1 MTARLCTGRHAG
13 LLLPLFSC
21 PSRRSWGLGEIG
33 DLAPM
38 TAWLRAAGQD
48 LLQLLPL
55 NEMAPGQ
62 QSPYSAISAMAID
75 PLFITVPDVED
86 FTAIGGEDGLRGEAQ
101 HMLAAVRQAPNID
114 YRTVRALKDI
124 ALRAAFGRFRRD
136 EWDRGT
142 ERAQAFRQFVA
153 EQAWW
158 IEDYALFRAVHAQR
172 GERSW
177 TSWPAELQRR
187 EPGAVRKART
197 ELTDEVLY
205 WQYLQWNADSQWR
218 DARRQAGP
226 VELMGDLPFM
236 VDTDS
241 ADVWSRQEEFRLDA
255 SVGVPPDAFSAEG
268 QDWGMP
274 VYDWDVQSR
283 TGYHWLRARA
293 RRAAQMYAGYRID
306 HLVGFYRTYAR
317 PHDGS
322 PAYFSPGTERE
333 QTALGETLVTLFKDS
348 GACVVAEDLGLV
360 PDFVRASLSRMGV
373 PGYKVLRWEREWH
386 LEGEPYRDPDAYP
399 PVSLATSGT
408 HDTEPMAAWWDGA
421 TRDERLA
428 LGRVSFV
435 RHLAGDGFDFAGSP
449 YSAAL
454 RDVLI
459 ETLFG
464 SGSNLIVLPVV
475 DVFGWRDRINV
486 PGTVDGRNWTF
497 RLPWYA
503 DELDSHP
510 EAAACRDRLRHWSRV
525 YRRATGEGGGRTNGG
540 RAMGG

>member
-205 WQYLQWNADSQWR
+205 WQVPAVE
-218 DARRQAGP
+218 RR
-226 VELMGDLPFM
+226 
-236 VDTDS
+236 
-241 ADVWSRQEEFRLDA
+241 
-255 SVGVPPDAFSAEG
+255 
-268 QDWGMP
+268 
-274 VYDWDVQSR
+274 
-283 TGYHWLRARA
+283 
-293 RRAAQMYAGYRID
+293 
-306 HLVGFYRTYAR
+306 
-317 PHDGS
+317 
-322 PAYFSPGTERE
+322 
-333 QTALGETLVTLFKDS
+333 
-348 GACVVAEDLGLV
+348 
-360 PDFVRASLSRMGV
+360 
-373 PGYKVLRWEREWH
+373 
-386 LEGEPYRDPDAYP
+386 
-399 PVSLATSGT
+399 
-408 HDTEPMAAWWDGA
+408 
-421 TRDERLA
+421 
-428 LGRVSFV
+428 
-435 RHLAGDGFDFAGSP
+435 
-449 YSAAL
+449 
-454 RDVLI
+454 
-459 ETLFG
+459 
-464 SGSNLIVLPVV
+464 
-475 DVFGWRDRINV
+475 
-486 PGTVDGRNWTF
+486 
-497 RLPWYA
+497 
-503 DELDSHP
+503 
-510 EAAACRDRLRHWSRV
+510 
-525 YRRATGEGGGRTNGG
+525 
-540 RAMGG
+540 